1 MGLNWA
7 EHTVEIDA
15 PIETCFAAII
25 DYETFPSWQGAV
37 VDTEVLDW
45 DSKGRGQ
52 RVRLF
57 IDAKVRKVDYTLDYS
72 YDQPT
77 RIEWDFVEGNGIN
90 AADGHYLFEDLGNDR
105 TRATYKLGL
114 EVGIPLPGPVARRA
128 HKSTLKG
135 SVDDLKREAERR
147 AASSRKASNGNA
159 AKGGDEREA
168 KLAEKAGVMPPQRN
182 VPPPP
187 RRTGGLGRAGRFDLP
202 RRSAGE
208 GRRTRRWPR
217 IRAGAPHRRCG
228 ARGGRR
234 RHRPASRAN
243 PRPLTPRRT
252 SRRSSAGSRRAPG
265 RSPGGRSSAAPRRSP
280 AARRSSLRSGRR
292 YGRRPRFPGS
302 RT

>member
-25 DYETFPSWQGAV
+25 DYETFPTWQGAV

-45 DSKGRGQ
+45 DDKGRGK

-72 YDQPT
+72 YDQPD

-90 AADGHYLFEDLGNDR
+90 GADGHYLFEDLGNDR

-135 SVDDLKREAERR
+135 SVEDLKKEAERR
-147 AASSRKASNGNA
+147 AAESAKAKAANGNRT
-159 AKGGDEREA
+159 DDREA
-168 KLAEKAGVMPPQRN
+168 ALAEKVGVKPQAPP
-182 VPPPP
+182 V
-187 RRTGGLGRAGRFDLP
+187 
-202 RRSAGE
+202 
-208 GRRTRRWPR
+208 
-217 IRAGAPHRRCG
+217 
-228 ARGGRR
+228 
-234 RHRPASRAN
+234 
-243 PRPLTPRRT
+243 
-252 SRRSSAGSRRAPG
+252 
-265 RSPGGRSSAAPRRSP
+265 AAPRAEPTPPDGGSDSLVELPVKVAGR
-280 AARRSSLRSGRR
+280 AAGLGIGVARRAVGVGLEVAGAVTGRLRGLTRDR
-292 YGRRPRFPGS
+292 
-302 RT
+302 

>member
-7 EHTVEIDA
+7 EHTVEINA

-45 DSKGRGQ
+45 DSKGRGK

-90 AADGHYLFEDLGNDR
+90 GADGHYLFEDLGADR

-128 HKSTLKG
+128 HKTTLKG
-135 SVDDLKREAERR
+135 SVDDLKKEAERR
-147 AASSRKASNGNA
+147 AASARKAGNGNA
-159 AKGGDEREA
+159 AKGSEEREA
-168 KLAEKAGVMPPQRN
+168 KLAEEVGIKTPQR
-182 VPPPP
+182 
-187 RRTGGLGRAGRFDLP
+187 
-202 RRSAGE
+202 
-208 GRRTRRWPR
+208 
-217 IRAGAPHRRCG
+217 
-228 ARGGRR
+228 
-234 RHRPASRAN
+234 
-243 PRPLTPRRT
+243 
-252 SRRSSAGSRRAPG
+252 
-265 RSPGGRSSAAPRRSP
+265 SAAPPPDETEDWAPQDGSTSLVELPVKIAGR
-280 AARRSSLRSGRR
+280 AAGLGFGLARRTVGVGLEVAGAVTGRLRGLTRDR
-292 YGRRPRFPGS
+292 
-302 RT
+302 

>member
-77 RIEWDFVEGNGIN
+77 RIEWDFVEGNGIS

-187 RRTGGLGRAGRFDLP
+187 AEPEDWAAQDGSTSLVDLPVKVAGRAAGLGFGLARRTVGVGL
-202 RRSAGE
+202 E
-208 GRRTRRWPR
+208 V
-217 IRAGAPHRRCG
+217 AGAVTGRL
-228 ARGGRR
+228 RG
-234 RHRPASRAN
+234 
-243 PRPLTPRRT
+243 LTRDR
-252 SRRSSAGSRRAPG
+252 
-265 RSPGGRSSAAPRRSP
+265 
-280 AARRSSLRSGRR
+280 
-292 YGRRPRFPGS
+292 
-302 RT
+302 

>member
-45 DSKGRGQ
+45 DAKGRGK

-72 YDQPT
+72 YDEPQ
-77 RIEWDFVEGNGIN
+77 RIEWDFIEGNGIN

-128 HKSTLKG
+128 HKSTLKA
-135 SVDDLKREAERR
+135 SVEDLRKEAERR
-147 AASSRKASNGNA
+147 AAQSAKAKAANGDRSRT
-159 AKGGDEREA
+159 REDG
-168 KLAEKAGVMPPQRN
+168 LAEKAGIKPPARSEAASPAPRAADSEVHPAAQDSGSLAELPVKIAGRAAGLGFG
-182 VPPPP
+182 VA
-187 RRTGGLGRAGRFDLP
+187 RRTVGVGL
-202 RRSAGE
+202 E
-208 GRRTRRWPR
+208 V
-217 IRAGAPHRRCG
+217 AGAVTDRL
-228 ARGGRR
+228 RG
-234 RHRPASRAN
+234 
-243 PRPLTPRRT
+243 LTRDR
-252 SRRSSAGSRRAPG
+252 
-265 RSPGGRSSAAPRRSP
+265 
-280 AARRSSLRSGRR
+280 
-292 YGRRPRFPGS
+292 
-302 RT
+302 